1 MNMRLLAMALIGCT
15 LFLGVSFAKDVDKGN
30 DVKPT
35 LKQRYL
41 KALTSPPNYD
51 DSNFIDSNL
60 IIQPHHSFSEVTDL
74 SSIISSLWSEN
85 LHRDIEIQRAL
96 IAVRDHHPI
105 SDTRVRAS
113 SAFNALSHE
122 KPYVIAIAGKSDDPV
137 SRINKNRNYCTA
149 ESVGAKSLATV
160 SGALIDE
167 LTPIYD
173 SGIEG
178 QDFNDEK
185 VQNVD
190 IFAKEVSGGW
200 LTGYGKVPSLGLHY
214 VPRDKSLET
223 KFLLAGTIHAIIG
236 KDNSDSVLVL
246 SNDNRRAWGVSSG
259 LCPSFLK
266 VSEVKETAEGEFET
280 RVLRTLPSRVQ
291 KVSQMENGDLFIAF
305 GTVCYTRGIE
315 GPVQDQY
322 FFNPPIGL
330 TASGHIYN
338 VCEMGSTSKR
348 W

>member
-1 MNMRLLAMALIGCT
+1 MDMRLLTMTLVGCT
-15 LFLGVSFAKDVDKGN
+15 LFTSVTFAKDIDKGN

-35 LKQRYL
+35 IKQRYL

-51 DSNFIDSNL
+51 DPNFIGLNL
-60 IIQPHHSFSEVTDL
+60 TVYPHLPISEGTDL

-85 LHRDIEIQRAL
+85 LHRDIEVQRAL
-96 IAVRDHHPI
+96 IAVRNHHPV
-105 SDTRVRAS
+105 SDTRWRAS
-113 SAFNALSHE
+113 LAVNASSPE
-122 KPYVIAIAGKSDDPV
+122 KPYVIRIAGKSDDPV

-149 ESVGAKSLATV
+149 ESVGAKSVETV

-173 SGIEG
+173 YGIEG

-214 VPRDKSLET
+214 VPHDKSLET
-223 KFLLAGTIHAIIG
+223 KFLLGGTIHAIID
-236 KDNSDSVLVL
+236 KDNSNSFLVI
-246 SNDNRRAWGVSSG
+246 SNNNRREWVSNSS
-259 LCPSFLK
+259 LCPSSLK
-266 VSEVKETAEGEFET
+266 VSEVNETAAGEFEIKY
-280 RVLRTLPSRVQ
+280 LRNLPSRVQ

-315 GPVQDQY
+315 GPLQDQY

-330 TASGHIYN
+330 TASGHIYD
-338 VCEMGSTSKR
+338 VCEMGSSSKR